1 MTEASS
7 TSHSREARATRIL
20 DWADSIL
27 VADLESQAYEAFHG
41 GNGSPLLR
49 NLWIWDDATR
59 RVRTRVP
66 HEDQQAW
73 VEIDGTCVHTA
84 IIVNT
89 RLAVLQSSA
98 YGFRVPDDLDDGRGI
113 CEFTLAYSRLDHSI
127 SHFHTAW
134 DEAFHDLRAMGFRD
148 GFATCSRRVL
158 PVYRRMGARILEETQ
173 IGEEIRYF
181 LHFDLERTSRWN
193 GRLTEGG
200 DRADAHGLLSE
211 GLPSDDAAS
220 RIARARRE
228 IGLALARVLL
238 ALEIARG
245 QPDPAVGIEARRR
258 GARHVLASVR
268 KNLTECTPSL
278 SGSAVE
284 STLAHTDDVE
294 ELWNAVASIIEL
306 ADGQGHTGEASP
318 AAIIVESIHLLVV
331 NLLDLW
337 DGDASAAEL
346 ITKLTTGDH
355 LADLAAAAAELRVRG
370 DDQAASALDRLALPF
385 TRATHAIERI
395 AARATQ
401 TSRKLA

>member
-1 MTEASS
+1 
-7 TSHSREARATRIL
+7 
-20 DWADSIL
+20 
-27 VADLESQAYEAFHG
+27 
-41 GNGSPLLR
+41 
-49 NLWIWDDATR
+49 
-59 RVRTRVP
+59 
-66 HEDQQAW
+66 
-73 VEIDGTCVHTA
+73 
-84 IIVNT
+84 
-89 RLAVLQSSA
+89 
-98 YGFRVPDDLDDGRGI
+98 
-113 CEFTLAYSRLDHSI
+113 
-127 SHFHTAW
+127 
-134 DEAFHDLRAMGFRD
+134 
-148 GFATCSRRVL
+148 
-158 PVYRRMGARILEETQ
+158 MGARILEETQ

-200 DRADAHGLLSE
+200 DRAGAHGFPSEGFPSEGLLSE